1 MLLVWGVDVTK
12 ENIGKRIK
20 EARIKRSFTQEQL
33 AEKADIT
40 IVYLSELER
49 GIKLPSLT
57 VFVSIAE
64 ALKVSTD
71 SLLRDEL
78 ESGKDYIYNDLTQKL
93 EHLTPKQRI
102 AVSDIVDA
110 YIRNI

>member
-1 MLLVWGVDVTK
+1 MGGDDVTK
-12 ENIGKRIK
+12 ENIGRRIK
-20 EARIKRSFTQEQL
+20 EARTKRGLTQEQL

-49 GIKLPSLT
+49 GVKSPSLT

-71 SLLRDEL
+71 SLLRDDL
-78 ESGKDYIYNDLTQKL
+78 ETGKEYIYDDLTKKL
-93 EHLTPKQRI
+93 EKLTPKQRT
-102 AVSDIVDA
+102 AVADIVDA
-110 YIRNI
+110 YIRNL